1 MAVNNSLMK
10 QTAAQGDGIVTYM
23 AGNEEIRLSADIVR
37 QYLVSGD
44 GNVTDQEVYMFLQ
57 MCRTQH
63 LNPFLREAYCIKY
76 GDRSPAT
83 LVVGKET
90 FLKRARRNPD
100 YQGSEAGIIVRDIE
114 SGEVKEVA
122 GTVFVKGQE
131 LVGGWARVYING
143 LAVPS
148 YISVPFNEYA
158 GRKSDG
164 SLNGTWA
171 SKPATMIRKVALLQA
186 LREAFPEDM
195 GGLYGAEEINTVDVE
210 KLPEAPVVVPGTVV
224 EKQPEKEPEQPQEVD
239 EASEA
244 EKALFG

>member
-23 AGNEEIRLSADIVR
+23 AGNEEIRLSPDIVKR
-37 QYLVSGD
+37 YLVSGG

-90 FLKRARRNPD
+90 FMKRARRNPD
-100 YQGSEAGIIVRDIE
+100 YQGSEAGIIVRDRE
-114 SGEVKEVA
+114 TGEVKEVQ

-131 LVGGWARVYING
+131 LVGGWARVYISG

-164 SLNGTWA
+164 SLNGMWA

-224 EKQPEKEPEQPQEVD
+224 EKQPEKEQEQPQEVD

>member
-37 QYLVSGD
+37 RYLVSGG

-83 LVVGKET
+83 LVVSKET

-100 YQGSEAGIIVRDIE
+100 YQGSEAGIIVRDRE

-164 SLNGTWA
+164 SLNGMWA

>member
-37 QYLVSGD
+37 RYLVSGG

-131 LVGGWARVYING
+131 LVGGWARVYIKG

-164 SLNGTWA
+164 SLNGMWA